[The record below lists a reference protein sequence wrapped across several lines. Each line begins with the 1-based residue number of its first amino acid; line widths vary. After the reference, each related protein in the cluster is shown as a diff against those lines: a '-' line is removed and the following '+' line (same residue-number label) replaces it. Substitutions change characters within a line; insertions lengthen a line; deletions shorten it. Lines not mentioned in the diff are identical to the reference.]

1 MDYELEETEW
11 PLEPKPPRETEDD
24 DERDVLMEA
33 AERVGAAPSAVRAAG
48 ADAAPVGTRT
58 GELADALSLRLTV
71 CPEDVDQDRQ
81 PPDEPELLE
90 LDDWRGIRHPG
101 ICAGVTP
108 GGQGAA
114 PTCRGGSRACGV
126 RWLER

>member
-58 GELADALSLRLTV
+58 GSGSAALSTARGDAEAQMFMAHRTASV
-71 CPEDVDQDRQ
+71 RVDFMVIYGPR
-81 PPDEPELLE
+81 
-90 LDDWRGIRHPG
+90 
-101 ICAGVTP
+101 
-108 GGQGAA
+108 
-114 PTCRGGSRACGV
+114 
-126 RWLER
+126 